1 MSAASYVV
9 TVKLPPSYTIVPLS
23 DWTSF
28 TSAALPAGSLV
39 RIHATSIYYGALGF
53 VIGAS
58 TNPVNECA
66 LVAVIPKIEYPD
78 IRHPTED
85 EPHRAPTKQLT
96 KIRFHT
102 DHLNSPPKKCTKIK
116 SPNHPN
122 LFDPKRLLIHDP
134 HNKGSSSSN
143 VHTTV
148 YENGFKRFFE
158 TKFPSIDVNGV
169 EHWLNLDNFTYHV
182 CQREVD
188 YTITN
193 ESSSYPKLDVFDK
206 TPPVYHY
213 HGHHLGTRIIPIFK
227 HQSLSFNHIYQVHEV
242 LPFMETRLAPDIFD
256 PLISQ
261 MHWKRG
267 DKLLDLSQTF
277 GHPFYR
283 IHRVDLQ
290 EGVVVAHLVLSYAD
304 KEDAEELQSAGFPVD
319 INCLPHEYNLSA
331 FWLRLVVGDHV
342 RVTAGIHKTICGT
355 IIASLSDEGYASIL
369 PYGDESD
376 QLVSYFAY
384 FWTLVWS
391 WLRYLFLL
399 VGSRCTLALTSS
411 CLLSTNNPWFS
422 QTVMYLWRITK
433 GVTSAMSFEYD
444 LGRDP
449 MVKNTSG
456 EAAKLLGWQ
465 MIVVQLFWSC
475 ILF

>member
-1 MSAASYVV
+1 M
-9 TVKLPPSYTIVPLS
+9 
-23 DWTSF
+23 
-28 TSAALPAGSLV
+28 
-39 RIHATSIYYGALGF
+39 
-53 VIGAS
+53 

-78 IRHPTED
+78 ICHPTED
-85 EPHRAPTKQLT
+85 EPHGAPTKQLT

-102 DHLNSPPKKCTKIK
+102 DHPNSPPKKRTKIK

-122 LFDPKRLLIHDP
+122 LFNPKCLLIHDP

-148 YENGFKRFFE
+148 YKNGFKRFFE
-158 TKFPSIDVNGV
+158 TKFPPIDANGV
-169 EHWLNLDNFTYHV
+169 EHQLNLDNFTYRVHQ
-182 CQREVD
+182 CEVD

-213 HGHHLGTRIIPIFK
+213 HGHLYYLGTHIVPIFK
-227 HQSLSFNHIYQVHEV
+227 HQLLSFNHIYQVHEV
-242 LPFMETRLAPDIFD
+242 LPFVETCLAPNIFD
-256 PLISQ
+256 PLISR

-277 GHPFYR
+277 RHPFYC

-290 EGVVVAHLVLSYAD
+290 EGVIVAHLVLSHAD
-304 KEDAEELQSAGFPVD
+304 KEDAEELRSAGFPVD
-319 INCLPHEYNLSA
+319 INHLPHEYNLST
-331 FWLRLVVGDHV
+331 FQLHLVVGDHI
-342 RVTAGIHKTICGT
+342 RVTAGIHKTLCGT

-384 FWTLVWS
+384 F
-391 WLRYLFLL
+391 
-399 VGSRCTLALTSS
+399 
-411 CLLSTNNPWFS
+411 
-422 QTVMYLWRITK
+422 
-433 GVTSAMSFEYD
+433 
-444 LGRDP
+444 
-449 MVKNTSG
+449 
-456 EAAKLLGWQ
+456 
-465 MIVVQLFWSC
+465 
-475 ILF
+475 